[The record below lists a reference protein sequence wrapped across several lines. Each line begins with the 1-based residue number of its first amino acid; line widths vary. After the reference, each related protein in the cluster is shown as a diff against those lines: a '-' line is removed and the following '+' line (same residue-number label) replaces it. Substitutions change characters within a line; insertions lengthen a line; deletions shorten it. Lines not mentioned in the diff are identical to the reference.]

1 MRNIEKWVEVVGVV
15 SLIVGIGLVF
25 MQMRQNEELLR
36 FQIAT
41 DLRVNRDHDS
51 MIIRGRDYSA
61 TLAKLQK
68 DPADLTDE
76 ELVRFDAHVW
86 SLVQQL
92 DLRRQLAE
100 EDIVVGD
107 WRQWLEE
114 ERCLLLNNPIG
125 GVWLATQ
132 RKKVEAEYH
141 GAMDEELL
149 LEIEKHLAH
158 CPDQQ
163 SFLEAV
169 RDARVD

>member
-1 MRNIEKWVEVVGVV
+1 MRNFERWIEIVGVI
-15 SLIVGIGLVF
+15 SLVVGIGLVF

-41 DLRVNRDHDS
+41 DLRVNRDHDR
-51 MIIRGRDYSA
+51 MTLRGEDYSV

-86 SLVQQL
+86 SLVQEL
-92 DLRRQLAE
+92 DLRRQLAD
-100 EDIVVGD
+100 EDIFVGD
-107 WRQWLEE
+107 WRLWLED

-125 GVWLATQ
+125 GVWLETQ
-132 RKKVEAEYH
+132 RKKVEADYH

-149 LEIEKHLAH
+149 RAIEEHLAH

-163 SFLEAV
+163 TFLEAV
-169 RDARVD
+169 RDARID